1 MTKVNIN
8 KNTKGKYAFVTKK
21 ESHRLAR
28 RKARISCKIAN

>member
-21 ESHRLAR
+21 QSHRLAR
-28 RKARISCKIAN
+28 RKIRMSYKITN